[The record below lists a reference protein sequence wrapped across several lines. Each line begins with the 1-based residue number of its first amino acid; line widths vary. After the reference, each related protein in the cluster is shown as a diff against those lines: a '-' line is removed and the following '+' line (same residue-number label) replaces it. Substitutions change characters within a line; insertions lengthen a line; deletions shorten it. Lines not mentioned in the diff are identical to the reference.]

1 MRCMQKKSGGTVF
14 ETTAYPTD
22 IHNTNPGNVGIGTD
36 LPSEKLDVAG
46 NLKVRQNATITGTLN
61 VEPAPWNPFDPFDFN
76 PPAPAQ
82 IHLQGRMGIGTNTPN
97 ALLNIVGG
105 DRQDGLRVESYY
117 NASLALAS
125 STREYQIYARQE
137 GDLVFYDQTGELA
150 GDVNPFRMLIKPT
163 GQVGINNANPAEQ
176 LDVVGNIKSSAN
188 MLANSFVKAGGTSS
202 EYLMADGSV
211 STGGTGGSGV
221 FVTTTANADNI
232 SNLNIGNV
240 GIGTDLPS
248 EKLDVAGNLKVRGN
262 ISNGGSNAS
271 GPYSIATGLNTTASG
286 QYSTAMGESSVSNG
300 YSTTALGIASTAS
313 GWGATAI
320 GILSSAEG
328 SASVALGSRA
338 KAYSLSEIAVGQF
351 NTAYALNTPTSTYE
365 FNGADRIFVVGNG
378 QDDNNLSDAMVVLK
392 NGNTT
397 INGTT
402 TANSFVK
409 AGGTSSQFL
418 MADGSVSEG
427 ILATIAAMQGQ
438 ITALQNQ
445 LAALPQPVL
454 STVTIGSQIW
464 TSTNL
469 NVTTYRDGTP
479 IPEVQ
484 DPTAWANLTTGAWCH
499 LNNDPANDAIYGKM
513 YNHYALEDPRG
524 LAPVGYHVPTF
535 AEYDTLIQTLPV
547 GECNLDTW
555 YNAFA
560 LMSTGFYNGTNT
572 SGFSALNGGAR
583 SGDAIDFGMP
593 EMSQPAGA
601 FDSSYTG
608 FWSSDPAGS
617 YNYIYL
623 AQQCSI
629 GSTNRQSNY
638 GAYVRLI
645 KN

>member
-1 MRCMQKKSGGTVF
+1 MKKLNFLLTGLLLTASVFLAQQANAQAPQSMSYQSVIRNSSNALLANTQVGIKISVLQGSATGSEIFSETQAATTNANGLLSLQIGAGNAATGAIANINWANGLYFIKTEIDPTGGSNYSITGTQQLASVPYALYAAKSGGTAF

-22 IHNTNPGNVGIGTD
+22 IHNTNP
-36 LPSEKLDVAG
+36 
-46 NLKVRQNATITGTLN
+46 
-61 VEPAPWNPFDPFDFN
+61 
-76 PPAPAQ
+76 
-82 IHLQGRMGIGTNTPN
+82 
-97 ALLNIVGG
+97 
-105 DRQDGLRVESYY
+105 
-117 NASLALAS
+117 
-125 STREYQIYARQE
+125 
-137 GDLVFYDQTGELA
+137 
-150 GDVNPFRMLIKPT
+150 
-163 GQVGINNANPAEQ
+163 
-176 LDVVGNIKSSAN
+176 
-188 MLANSFVKAGGTSS
+188 
-202 EYLMADGSV
+202 
-211 STGGTGGSGV
+211 
-221 FVTTTANADNI
+221 
-232 SNLNIGNV
+232 GNV

-409 AGGTSSQFL
+409 AGGSSSQFL